1 MNDFIS
7 GMLMYFNGTPPPYN
21 PIYDL
26 NQDGYIT
33 ILDLLLY
40 LVKL

>member
-7 GMLMYFNGTPPPYN
+7 GLLAYFNGTPPPYN

-26 NQDGYIT
+26 NNDGWIT
-33 ILDLLLY
+33 VLDLMQY
-40 LVKL
+40 LSKL